1 MPPGEFPESPL
12 AYLFRALEFAA
23 RKHRDQRRKGE
34 CAAPYINHPIAVAA
48 VVAGTGGV
56 DDPVTLAAAVL
67 HDTVE
72 DTETTLE
79 ELEGEFGAEVREVV
93 EEVTDDKELAK
104 AERKRLQV
112 EHTPSASRRA
122 KELKLGDKICNIRD
136 LVHAP
141 PGNWSLERKVEY
153 LDWTEQVVAGCRG
166 TNAALEALYDRE
178 LAQARAALRAMR
190 EAVDGGKGA
199 AG

>member
-1 MPPGEFPESPL
+1 MSPDELRESPL
-12 AYLFRALEFAA
+12 AFLFRALEFAA

-34 CAAPYINHPIAVAA
+34 GAAPYINHPIAVAA
-48 VVAGTGGV
+48 VLAGTGGV
-56 DDPVTLAAAVL
+56 DAHVTLAAAVL

-79 ELEGEFGAEVREVV
+79 ELEGEFGVEVRDVV
-93 EEVTDDKELAK
+93 EEVTDDKELTK

-112 EHTPSASRRA
+112 EHAPSASRRA

-141 PGNWSLERKVEY
+141 PGDWTLDRKVEY

-166 TNAALEALYDRE
+166 TSAALEELYDHE
-178 LAQARAALRAMR
+178 LAQARAAMRATR
-190 EAVDGGKGA
+190 EIVDGGEGTT
-199 AG
+199 G

>member
-1 MPPGEFPESPL
+1 MPPGELPEPPL
-12 AYLFRALEFAA
+12 AFLLRALEFAA

-34 CAAPYINHPIAVAA
+34 GAAPYINHPIAVAA
-48 VVAGTGGV
+48 VVAGMGGV

-79 ELEGEFGAEVREVV
+79 ELEREFGVEVRDVV
-93 EEVTDDKELAK
+93 DEVTDDKELAK
-104 AERKRLQV
+104 AERKRLQI
-112 EHTPSASRRA
+112 EHAPSASRRA
-122 KELKLGDKICNIRD
+122 KVLKLGDKISNIRD

-141 PGNWSLERKVEY
+141 PGGWSLERKVEY

-166 TNAALEALYDRE
+166 ANAALDELYDRE
-178 LAQARAALRAMR
+178 LVQARAALRAILQ
-190 EAVDGGKGA
+190 AADGGEGA
-199 AG
+199 

>member
-1 MPPGEFPESPL
+1 MPPGEFPERPL
-12 AYLFRALEFAA
+12 AFLFRALEFAA

-34 CAAPYINHPIAVAA
+34 GAAPYINHPIAVAA

-79 ELEGEFGAEVREVV
+79 ELERAFGAEVRDVVDEVS
-93 EEVTDDKELAK
+93 DDKDLAK

-141 PGNWSLERKVEY
+141 PGGWSLDRKVEY

-166 TNAALEALYDRE
+166 SNVALEELYDRE

-190 EAVDGGKGA
+190 GTRDGGECA

>member
-1 MPPGEFPESPL
+1 MPPGESPL
-12 AYLFRALEFAA
+12 AFLFRALEFAA

-34 CAAPYINHPIAVAA
+34 GAAPYINHPIAVTA

-79 ELEGEFGAEVREVV
+79 ELESEFGVEVRDVV
-93 EEVTDDKELAK
+93 DEVTDDKDLAK
-104 AERKRLQV
+104 AERKRLQI

-122 KELKLGDKICNIRD
+122 KEIKLADKICNIRD

-141 PGNWSLERKVEY
+141 PGGWSLERKVEY
-153 LDWTEQVVAGCRG
+153 LDWTEQVLAGCRG
-166 TNAALEALYDRE
+166 TNAALEELYDRE
-178 LAQARAALRAMR
+178 LAQARMALRAIR
-190 EAVDGGKGA
+190 EAARGGEGA
-199 AG
+199 TG

>member
-1 MPPGEFPESPL
+1 MPSRESTFAL
-12 AYLFRALEFAA
+12 LLRALEFAA

-34 CAAPYINHPIAVAA
+34 GAAPYINHPIAVAA
-48 VVAGTGGV
+48 VLAGTGGI
-56 DDPVTLAAAVL
+56 DDAVTLVAALL

-79 ELEGEFGAEVREVV
+79 ELEGEFGAEVRDVV
-93 EEVTDDKELAK
+93 DEVTDDKDLAK
-104 AERKRLQV
+104 SERKRLQV

-122 KELKLGDKICNIRD
+122 KEVKLGDKICNIRD

-141 PGNWSLERKVEY
+141 PRGWSLQRKVDY
-153 LDWTEQVVAGCRG
+153 LDWTEQVLAGCRG
-166 TNAALEALYDRE
+166 TNDALERLYDQE
-178 LAQARAALRAMR
+178 LARARGALSTIGDK
-190 EAVDGGKGA
+190 EDA

>member
-1 MPPGEFPESPL
+1 MPPVDSPESPL
-12 AYLFRALEFAA
+12 AFLFRALEFAA

-34 CAAPYINHPIAVAA
+34 GAAPYINHPIAVAA

-72 DTETTLE
+72 DTETTLA
-79 ELEGEFGAEVREVV
+79 ELERAFGAEVREVV
-93 EEVTDDKELAK
+93 DEVTDDKELAK
-104 AERKRLQV
+104 AERKRLQI

-136 LVHAP
+136 LVYAP
-141 PGNWSLERKVEY
+141 PGGWSLARKVEY

-166 TNAALEALYDRE
+166 TNAALEERYDRE
-178 LAQARAALRAMR
+178 LAQARAALRALD
-190 EAVDGGKGA
+190 EVAPPGEGTLG
-199 AG
+199 

>member
-1 MPPGEFPESPL
+1 MPPDEPTL
-12 AYLFRALEFAA
+12 ALLLRALEFAA

-34 CAAPYINHPIAVAA
+34 GAAPYINHPIAVAA
-48 VVAGTGGV
+48 VLAGTGGV
-56 DDPVTLAAAVL
+56 DDPVTLVAAVL

-72 DTETTLE
+72 DTETTFAELE
-79 ELEGEFGAEVREVV
+79 EEFGAEVRDVV
-93 EEVTDDKELAK
+93 DEVTDDKDLAK

-122 KELKLGDKICNIRD
+122 KEVKLGDKICNIRD

-141 PGNWSLERKVEY
+141 PRGWSLERKVDY
-153 LDWTEQVVAGCRG
+153 LNWTEQVLAGCRG
-166 TNAALEALYDRE
+166 TNAALELLYDRE
-178 LAQARAALRAMR
+178 LAQARSALSAIR
-190 EAVDGGKGA
+190 DGDVA

>member
-1 MPPGEFPESPL
+1 MPSGERIL
-12 AYLFRALEFAA
+12 ALLFRALEFAA

-34 CAAPYINHPIAVAA
+34 GAAPYINHPIAVAA
-48 VVAGTGGV
+48 VLAGTGGV

-79 ELEGEFGAEVREVV
+79 ELEGEFGFEVRDVV
-93 EEVTDDKELAK
+93 DEVTDDKELAK
-104 AERKRLQV
+104 AERKRLQI

-122 KELKLGDKICNIRD
+122 KEVKLGDKICNIRD
-136 LVHAP
+136 LVHASP
-141 PGNWSLERKVEY
+141 RGWSQARRIEY

-166 TNAALEALYDRE
+166 TNAALEELYDRE
-178 LAQARAALRAMR
+178 LALARAALQAIR
-190 EAVDGGKGA
+190 EVERDG
-199 AG
+199 AGS

>member
-1 MPPGEFPESPL
+1 MLPGEAPL
-12 AYLFRALEFAA
+12 AFLFRALEFAA

-34 CAAPYINHPIAVAA
+34 GAAPYINHAIAVAA
-48 VVAGTGGV
+48 VVAGTGSV
-56 DDPVTLAAAVL
+56 DNPVTLAAAVL

-79 ELEGEFGAEVREVV
+79 ELEREFGVEVRDVV

-104 AERKRLQV
+104 AERKRLQI

-122 KELKLGDKICNIRD
+122 KELKLADKICNIRD

-141 PGNWSLERKVEY
+141 PGGWSVERKVEY

-166 TNAALEALYDRE
+166 ANAALEEYYDRE
-178 LAQARAALRAMR
+178 LAQARAALRPIR
-190 EAVDGGKGA
+190 EALSPEEGA
-199 AG
+199 TG

>member
-1 MPPGEFPESPL
+1 MPPGEPPL
-12 AYLFRALEFAA
+12 AFLFRALEFAA

-34 CAAPYINHPIAVAA
+34 GAAPYINHPIAVAA
-48 VVAGTGGV
+48 VVAATGGV

-79 ELEGEFGAEVREVV
+79 ELESEFGVEVRDVVDEVS
-93 EEVTDDKELAK
+93 DDKELAK

-112 EHTPSASRRA
+112 EHTPSASCRA
-122 KELKLGDKICNIRD
+122 KVLKLGDKICNIRD

-141 PGNWSLERKVEY
+141 PGGWSLERKVEY

-166 TNAALEALYDRE
+166 ANSALEGLYDRE
-178 LAQARAALRAMR
+178 LTQARDALRVVRDSER
-190 EAVDGGKGA
+190 EEEGTTG
-199 AG
+199 